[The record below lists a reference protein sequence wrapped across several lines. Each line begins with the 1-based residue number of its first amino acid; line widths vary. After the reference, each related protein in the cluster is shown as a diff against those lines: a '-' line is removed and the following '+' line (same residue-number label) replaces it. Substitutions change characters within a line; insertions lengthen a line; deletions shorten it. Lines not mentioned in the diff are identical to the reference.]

1 MYRAYVSLLIYAAAL
16 SFIHTV
22 NLHSMYKII
31 NLSTKISSSSTC
43 LQLLQLITL
52 TNMYIAYLILID
64 IRSYFMM
71 NTSLGLSISLSS
83 GTIIIV
89 ALRLILLINLKLIR
103 QSVKMSYDLLCTM
116 HQNRCPSVMPC
127 IFFSFGI
134 CIAIS
139 MVFIGIFLYNSDT
152 ESSMGGYKDYFFFG
166 WLPSKTNRTAMVLF
180 YILASF
186 LECMDMVTMYT
197 FPGMVLI
204 LCTYQ
209 FSIISELNKAL
220 ARRIKD
226 SYSMKEAIEEY
237 LTFYAEV
244 QLVMKISERAISPI
258 VFFVYAYILSCL
270 YQVTGA
276 LVTIFFNIHVI
287 VDRLELFICV
297 VLLLFGGVASFLSLT
312 VHTSRINQSAIL
324 VRRNIFSLLFKNQGQ
339 NVDFDTL
346 YVILLIADNYP
357 HQIVVTGWGFFPL
370 DGDFALKAI
379 GAIITYAMIMAQISS
394 Y

>member
-1 MYRAYVSLLIYAAAL
+1 MIAQAPFTIHFHNQKVKDYEFDDTSNRHIPSNVETERGISLLKRIFTFF
-16 SFIHTV
+16 S
-22 NLHSMYKII
+22 I
-31 NLSTKISSSSTC
+31 NLSTKVSPSSTC

-89 ALRLILLINLKLIR
+89 ALRLILLTHLKLIR
-103 QSVKMSYDLLCTM
+103 QSVRMSYDLLCTI
-116 HQNRCPSVMPC
+116 HKGRCPSIMPC
-127 IFFSFGI
+127 IFFQFRN
-134 CIAIS
+134 
-139 MVFIGIFLYNSDT
+139 LYCNN
-152 ESSMGGYKDYFFFG
+152 
-166 WLPSKTNRTAMVLF
+166 KTNRTAMVLF

-186 LECMDMVTMYT
+186 LECMDMITMYT

-237 LTFYAEV
+237 LAFYAEV

-258 VFFVYAYILSCL
+258 VFLCTPTF
-270 YQVTGA
+270 
-276 LVTIFFNIHVI
+276 
-287 VDRLELFICV
+287 
-297 VLLLFGGVASFLSLT
+297 
-312 VHTSRINQSAIL
+312 
-324 VRRNIFSLLFKNQGQ
+324 
-339 NVDFDTL
+339 
-346 YVILLIADNYP
+346 
-357 HQIVVTGWGFFPL
+357 
-370 DGDFALKAI
+370 
-379 GAIITYAMIMAQISS
+379 
-394 Y
+394 